1 MRRVDVDSSSAS
13 GLLHALRAR
22 EPLELVLRAAPALP
36 RLELLLAA
44 SEFPGVLLVS
54 FDRDLATPL
63 AELAGLSLAARF
75 PEGARLDL
83 RGALL
88 APLVARV
95 GAAALRRIVA
105 REGPIVPAGAVLS
118 TPGFPGTHRS
128 PLALA
133 LAEEALRAPRRDRRE
148 AMARELALFG
158 LALSAADRVE
168 GVRAFRERRRPEFDW

>member
-1 MRRVDVDSSSAS
+1 MRRLDVDSSSAS

-22 EPLELVLRAAPALP
+22 EPLELALRAAPALP

-44 SEFPGVLLVS
+44 TSFPGVLLVS
-54 FDRDLATPL
+54 FEGDVSSPL
-63 AELAGLSLAARF
+63 VELAALSLAARF
-75 PEGARLDL
+75 PAGARLDL

-88 APLVARV
+88 APLVWRV
-95 GAAALRRIVA
+95 GAVALRRIVA
-105 REGPIVPAGAVLS
+105 GDGPLVPAVAVL
-118 TPGFPGTHRS
+118 TAPRPPGTHRS

-133 LAEEALRAPRRDRRE
+133 LAEEALRAPLRGRRE

-158 LALSAADRVE
+158 LALSAPDRVE